1 MSNMERI
8 IYVIVIVCLGIGVS
22 KMKTSN
28 SALEQSVTLVNPI
41 EASHE

>member
-8 IYVIVIVCLGIGVS
+8 IYVIVIVCLGVGVS

-28 SALEQSVTLVNPI
+28 SALEQSAIVVNAA
-41 EASHE
+41 EVSHE

>member
-8 IYVIVIVCLGIGVS
+8 IYVIVIVCLGVGVS

-28 SALEQSVTLVNPI
+28 STLEKSATVVNAG